1 MFNKDL
7 NRNIVL
13 ALSIVLAIT
22 LLYYFREIVTYVL
35 IAWVIS
41 MLGQPLMKVLRRVR
55 IGKHHFLPPSVSA
68 GLVLLFFLLLVT
80 GLVSIFVPL
89 VVEQG
94 NNLSSLD
101 VNAFVKGL
109 QQPLSELTN
118 LGHRFGLI
126 APKEDIV
133 QAAQHTFT
141 KWISPMQIS
150 NLLSTIL
157 LTASDTL
164 VGAISV
170 LFISFFFLRERN
182 VMLTDFIASVVSA
195 SQEHGVREAVRDTTT
210 MLSRYFSGLLMQ
222 MLFVAV
228 CLTLALWLLGI
239 QNALLIGIFAAL
251 INIVPYLGPMMAC
264 AFAIFITISSNLGL
278 DFYDQVVPM
287 IVKVVV
293 TFSFMQLVNDWI
305 VQPIIFSNRVAAHP
319 LEIFLVT
326 LVGAKLGGIG
336 GMILAIPTY
345 TVARIVAREFFNQ
358 YRIVQKI
365 TSSLEDSELFD
376 NQ

>member
-13 ALSIVLAIT
+13 ALSIILAVT

-35 IAWVIS
+35 IAWVVS
-41 MLGQPLMKVLRRVR
+41 MLGQPLMKALRKVR
-55 IGKHHFLPPSVSA
+55 IGKRHFLPPSVSA
-68 GLVLLFFLLLVT
+68 SLVLLFFILLVM

-89 VVEQG
+89 VVEQA
-94 NNLSSLD
+94 NNLSGLD
-101 VNAFVKGL
+101 VNSFINGL
-109 QQPLSELTN
+109 QQPLAELTK
-118 LGHRFGLI
+118 LGHRFGFI
-126 APKEDIV
+126 APKENV
-133 QAAQHTFT
+133 VEAAQHAFT

-150 NLLSTIL
+150 NLFRSIL
-157 LTASDTL
+157 LTASDAV
-164 VGAISV
+164 VGTISV

-182 VMLTDFIASVVSA
+182 VMLTDFLASVVSEN
-195 SQEHGVREAVRDTTT
+195 QEHGVREAVRDTTT

-222 MLFVAV
+222 MVFVAV
-228 CLTLALWLLGI
+228 CLTFVLWLLGI

-251 INIVPYLGPMMAC
+251 INIVPYLGPMMGC
-264 AFAIFITISSNLGL
+264 AFAIFITISSNLGM
-278 DFYDQVVPM
+278 DFYEQVVPM
-287 IVKVVV
+287 TVKVAFV
-293 TFSFMQLVNDWI
+293 FGAMQLLNDWI
-305 VQPIIFSNRVAAHP
+305 MQPLIFSNRVSAHP

-345 TVARIVAREFFNQ
+345 TVVRIVAREFFNQ

-365 TSSLEDSELFD
+365 TSSLEDSGVV
-376 NQ
+376 

>member
-13 ALSIVLAIT
+13 ALSIILAVT

-35 IAWVIS
+35 IAWVVS
-41 MLGQPLMKVLRRVR
+41 MLGQPLMKALRRVR
-55 IGKHHFLPPSVSA
+55 IGKHRFLPPSASA
-68 GLVLLFFLLLVT
+68 SLVLLFFIFLVM

-89 VVEQG
+89 VVEQA
-94 NNLSSLD
+94 NNLSGLD
-101 VNAFVKGL
+101 VNSFINGL
-109 QQPLSELTN
+109 QQPLAELTK
-118 LGHRFGLI
+118 LGHRFGFI
-126 APKEDIV
+126 APKENV
-133 QAAQHTFT
+133 VEAAQHAFT

-150 NLLSTIL
+150 NLFRSIL
-157 LTASDTL
+157 LTASDAV
-164 VGAISV
+164 VGTISV

-182 VMLTDFIASVVSA
+182 VMLTDFLASVVSE

-222 MLFVAV
+222 MIFVAV
-228 CLTLALWLLGI
+228 CLTFVLWLLGI

-251 INIVPYLGPMMAC
+251 INIVPYLGPMMGC
-264 AFAIFITISSNLGL
+264 AFAIFITISSNLGM
-278 DFYDQVVPM
+278 DFYEQVVPM
-287 IVKVVV
+287 TVKVAFV
-293 TFSFMQLVNDWI
+293 FGAMQLLNDWI
-305 VQPIIFSNRVAAHP
+305 VQPLIFSNRVSAHP

-345 TVARIVAREFFNQ
+345 TVVRIVAREFFNQ

-365 TSSLEDSELFD
+365 TSSLEDSGVV
-376 NQ
+376 

>member
-13 ALSIVLAIT
+13 ALSIVLAAT

-35 IAWVIS
+35 IAWVVS
-41 MLGQPLMKVLRRVR
+41 MLGQPLMKVLRKVR
-55 IGKHHFLPPSVSA
+55 IGKRHFMPPSVSA
-68 GLVLLFFLLLVT
+68 SLVLVFFLLLIT

-89 VVEQG
+89 IVEQA
-94 NNLSSLD
+94 NNLSGLD
-101 VNAFVKGL
+101 VNAFITGL
-109 QQPLSELTN
+109 QQPLAELTK
-118 LGHRFGLI
+118 LGHRFGFI
-126 APKEDIV
+126 APKESV
-133 QAAQHTFT
+133 VEAAQHAFT

-157 LTASDTL
+157 LTASDAIIGT
-164 VGAISV
+164 ISV

-182 VMLTDFIASVVSA
+182 VMLTDFLANIVPEH
-195 SQEHGVREAVRDTTT
+195 QENGVREAVRDTTT

-222 MLFVAV
+222 MLFVAF

-251 INIVPYLGPMMAC
+251 INIVPYLGPMMGC

-278 DFYDQVVPM
+278 DFYGIVVPM
-287 IVKVVV
+287 IVKVCV
-293 TFSFMQLVNDWI
+293 TFGSMQLINDWI
-305 VQPIIFSNRVAAHP
+305 IQPLIFSNRVAAHP

-336 GMILAIPTY
+336 GMILAIPIY

-365 TSSLEDSELFD
+365 TSSLEDSGVV
-376 NQ
+376 

>member
-13 ALSIVLAIT
+13 ALSIILAGT
-22 LLYYFREIVTYVL
+22 LIYYFREIVTYVL
-35 IAWVIS
+35 IAWVVS
-41 MLGQPLMKVLRRVR
+41 MLGQPLMKALRKVR
-55 IGKHHFLPPSVSA
+55 IGKHQFLPPSVSA
-68 GLVLLFFLLLVT
+68 SLVLLFFIFFVM

-89 VVEQG
+89 VVEQA
-94 NNLSSLD
+94 NNLSGLD
-101 VNAFVKGL
+101 VNSFINGL
-109 QQPLSELTN
+109 QQPLAELTK
-118 LGHRFGLI
+118 LGHRFGFI
-126 APKEDIV
+126 SPKENV
-133 QAAQHTFT
+133 VEAAQHAFT

-150 NLLSTIL
+150 NLFRSIL
-157 LTASDTL
+157 LTASDAI
-164 VGAISV
+164 VGTISV

-182 VMLTDFIASVVSA
+182 VMLTDFLASIVSE

-222 MLFVAV
+222 MVFVAV
-228 CLTLALWLLGI
+228 CLTFVLWLLGI

-251 INIVPYLGPMMAC
+251 INIVPYLGPMMGC
-264 AFAIFITISSNLGL
+264 AFAIFITVSSNLGM
-278 DFYDQVVPM
+278 DFYQQVVPM
-287 IVKVVV
+287 TVKVAFV
-293 TFSFMQLVNDWI
+293 FGAMQLLNDWI
-305 VQPIIFSNRVAAHP
+305 VQPLIFSNRVSAHP

-345 TVARIVAREFFNQ
+345 TVMRIVAREFFNQ

-365 TSSLEDSELFD
+365 TSSLEDIGIV
-376 NQ
+376 

>member
-13 ALSIVLAIT
+13 ALSIILAVT

-35 IAWVIS
+35 IAWVVS
-41 MLGQPLMKVLRRVR
+41 MLGQPLMKALRKVR

-68 GLVLLFFLLLVT
+68 SLVLLFFMLLVM

-89 VVEQG
+89 VVEQA
-94 NNLSSLD
+94 NNLSGLD
-101 VNAFVKGL
+101 VNSFINGL
-109 QQPLSELTN
+109 QQPLAELTK
-118 LGHRFGLI
+118 LGHRFGFI
-126 APKEDIV
+126 GPKENV
-133 QAAQHTFT
+133 VEAAQHAFT

-150 NLLSTIL
+150 NLFRSIL
-157 LTASDTL
+157 LTASDAV
-164 VGAISV
+164 VGTISV

-182 VMLTDFIASVVSA
+182 VMLTDFLASVVSE

-222 MLFVAV
+222 MVFVAV
-228 CLTLALWLLGI
+228 CLTFVLWLLGI

-251 INIVPYLGPMMAC
+251 INIVPYLGPMMGC

-278 DFYDQVVPM
+278 DFYEQVVPM
-287 IVKVVV
+287 TVKVAFV
-293 TFSFMQLVNDWI
+293 FGAMQLLNDWI
-305 VQPIIFSNRVAAHP
+305 VQPLIFSNRVSAHP

-345 TVARIVAREFFNQ
+345 TVVRIVAREFFNQ

-365 TSSLEDSELFD
+365 TSSLEDSGVV
-376 NQ
+376 

>member
-13 ALSIVLAIT
+13 AVTLVLAIT

-35 IAWVIS
+35 IAWVVS
-41 MLGQPLMKVLRRVR
+41 MLGQPFMKVLHKVR
-55 IGKHHFLPPSVSA
+55 IGKHRFLPPSVSA
-68 GLVLLFFLLLVT
+68 GLVLIFFMLLVT

-89 VVEQG
+89 VVEQA
-94 NNLSSLD
+94 NNLSGLD
-101 VNAFVKGL
+101 FNAFVTGL
-109 QQPLSELTN
+109 KQPISEATKLA
-118 LGHRFGLI
+118 HRFGLI
-126 APKEDIV
+126 SPKEDVV
-133 QAAQHTFT
+133 QAAQHAFT
-141 KWISPMQIS
+141 KWISPMQVS
-150 NLLSTIL
+150 SLLSSIL
-157 LTASDTL
+157 LTASDTV
-164 VGAISV
+164 VGTISV
-170 LFISFFFLRERN
+170 LFIAYFFLRERN
-182 VMLTDFIASVVSA
+182 VMLTDFVPEH
-195 SQEHGVREAVRDTTT
+195 QENGVREAVRDTTT

-228 CLTLALWLLGI
+228 CLTFALWLLGV

-264 AFAIFITISSNLGL
+264 AFAVFITISSNLSL
-278 DFYDQVVPM
+278 DFYQQVVPT
-287 IVKVVV
+287 IVKVVI
-293 TFSFMQLVNDWI
+293 TFSFMQLINDWI
-305 VQPIIFSNRVAAHP
+305 VQPLIFSNRVSAHP

-358 YRIVQKI
+358 YRIVQTI
-365 TSSLEDSELFD
+365 TSSLEDSGVV
-376 NQ
+376 

>member
-13 ALSIVLAIT
+13 ALTLVLAIT
-22 LLYYFREIVTYVL
+22 LIYYFREIVTYVL
-35 IAWVIS
+35 IAWVVS
-41 MLGQPLMKVLRRVR
+41 MLGQPSMKMLHRVR

-68 GLVLLFFLLLVT
+68 GLVLVFFLFLVT
-80 GLVSIFVPL
+80 SLVGIFVPL
-89 VVEQG
+89 VVEQA
-94 NNLSSLD
+94 NNLSGLD
-101 VNAFVKGL
+101 FNAFVTGL
-109 QQPLSELTN
+109 KQPLFELTK
-118 LGHRFGLI
+118 LAHRFGLI
-126 APKEDIV
+126 SPKEDVV
-133 QAAQHTFT
+133 QAAQHAFT
-141 KWISPMQIS
+141 KWVSPMQVS
-150 NLLSTIL
+150 SLLSSIL
-157 LTASDTL
+157 LTASDTV

-170 LFISFFFLRERN
+170 LFIAYFFLRERN
-182 VMLTDFIASVVSA
+182 VMLTDFIANIVPEH
-195 SQEHGVREAVRDTTT
+195 QEQGVREAVRDTTT

-228 CLTLALWLLGI
+228 CLTLALWLLGV

-264 AFAIFITISSNLGL
+264 AFAVFITISSNLNL
-278 DFYDQVVPM
+278 DFYQQVVPL
-287 IVKVVV
+287 IVKVVI
-293 TFSFMQLVNDWI
+293 TFSFMQLINDWI
-305 VQPIIFSNRVAAHP
+305 VQPLIFSNRVSAHP

-365 TSSLEDSELFD
+365 TSSLENSGIV
-376 NQ
+376 